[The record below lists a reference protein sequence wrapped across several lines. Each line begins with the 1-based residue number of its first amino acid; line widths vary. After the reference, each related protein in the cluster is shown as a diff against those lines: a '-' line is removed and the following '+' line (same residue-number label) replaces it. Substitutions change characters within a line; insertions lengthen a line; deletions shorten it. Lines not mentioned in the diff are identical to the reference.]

1 MVRYDNRYTF
11 RMNQELKNSLKKYCE
26 EHKLKESDFVRKS
39 IEENLISEIQ
49 SRGVEPTFPSM
60 FQQTA

>member
-1 MVRYDNRYTF
+1 MRYDNRYTF
-11 RMNQELKNSLKKYCE
+11 RMNQELKNSLKRYCE

>member
-1 MVRYDNRYTF
+1 MVRYDNHYTI
-11 RMNQELKNSLKKYCE
+11 RMNEQVKDSLKRYCE

-49 SRGVEPTFPSM
+49 SRGVEPTFPSI

>member
-11 RMNQELKNSLKKYCE
+11 RMNQELKNSLKRYCE

>member
-11 RMNQELKNSLKKYCE
+11 RMNQELKNSLKRYCE

-49 SRGVEPTFPSM
+49 SRGVEPTFPSI